1 MRWGRDES
9 LLPCSPLK
17 IHVPCTLP
25 FHLLPQH
32 LRGVPRPLLL
42 PSKGR
47 QVRHLLSPLS
57 PEGSKACFSTPRPE
71 GGNTDLEGVNNFT
84 PS

>member
-47 QVRHLLSPLS
+47 QVYPLNQSPKYLRSPVTSFDLFLLWALS
-57 PEGSKACFSTPRPE
+57 SFFIHFS
-71 GGNTDLEGVNNFT
+71 
-84 PS
+84 